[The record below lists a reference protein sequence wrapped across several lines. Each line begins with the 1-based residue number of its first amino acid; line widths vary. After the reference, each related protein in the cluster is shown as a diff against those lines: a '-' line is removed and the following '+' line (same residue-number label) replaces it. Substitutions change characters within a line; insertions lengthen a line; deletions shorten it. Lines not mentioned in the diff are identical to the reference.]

1 MQFISTDC
9 FCLWLRLWPFH
20 LGHEG
25 QPVLHERRWNRMKR
39 SLARLAMWQLI
50 ANASH
55 RQLSWSLENSPGPD
69 PACCDFFVSS
79 ATNII
84 KYTRNSV
91 SETIESDQR
100 HRAASWINIQRSG
113 SACRISVKDHPGST
127 SWTNGRDGRDEGFF
141 KVSFDF
147 FFRFHSGFFGVSSG
161 FLQGRPGWSGGS
173 PQGYHLYRPI
183 QPM

>member
-113 SACRISVKDHPGST
+113 SASQKQRQRRSWINIVDKWSVGT
-127 SWTNGRDGRDEGFF
+127 VGTVGMG
-141 KVSFDF
+141 VSF
-147 FFRFHSGFFGVSSG
+147 RLSLG
-161 FLQGRPGWSGGS
+161 FL
-173 PQGYHLYRPI
+173 
-183 QPM
+183 